1 MPLSPSAENH
11 VLGRGRIYFDRFDSG
26 GNKQGWIDLGNA
38 PDFSVN
44 ISKET
49 LAHYS
54 SRSGV
59 RVKDLEV
66 VRELASSFQFTLD
79 EFSVLNLG
87 LAFLGEQASQDQTA
101 ASVTDE
107 SITARHD
114 KWVDLTKRKVSSVVV
129 TTDPDGTTYTENT
142 DYVVDYDEGMIKVL
156 STGSITDGEALL
168 LDFDYAD
175 LTQTV
180 VKAMK
185 DSKVDGALKFVGDPA
200 TGPAEVIEVWKCKL
214 MPSGEISFIGE
225 EWANFQLQAEV
236 VKDET
241 GHPDS
246 PYFNVTHVD
255 GGWS

>member
-1 MPLSPSAENH
+1 MPKSPSAENY
-11 VLGRGRIYFDRFDSG
+11 VLGRGRIYFDRFDAS

-49 LAHYS
+49 LPHYS
-54 SRSGV
+54 SRTGI

-87 LAFLGEQASQDQTA
+87 LAFMGEQASQDQSA
-101 ASVTDE
+101 GSVTSE

-114 KWVDLTKRKVSSVVV
+114 KWVDVSKRKVSSVVV
-129 TTDPDGTTYTENT
+129 TDDPMSTTYVENT
-142 DYVVDYDEGMIKVL
+142 DYVVDYDEGMIKAL

-168 LDFDYAD
+168 VDFDYAD

-185 DSKVDGALKFVGDPA
+185 DSKVDGALKFVGDPGA
-200 TGPAEVIEVWKCKL
+200 GPAVVIELHKSKL
-214 MPSGEISFIGE
+214 MPSGEIGFIGE

-246 PYFNVTHVD
+246 PYFDVIHVD
-255 GGWS
+255 AGWS